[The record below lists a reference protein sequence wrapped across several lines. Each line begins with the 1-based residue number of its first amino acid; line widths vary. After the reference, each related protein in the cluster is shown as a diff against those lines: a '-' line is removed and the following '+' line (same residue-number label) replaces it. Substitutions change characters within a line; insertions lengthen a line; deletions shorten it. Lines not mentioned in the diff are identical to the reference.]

1 MQKKKKKLSL
11 KNQEAGSAQRGALAS
26 EPPWLWVAKHF
37 LKRGL
42 KIQIENI
49 FNIGKLIVN
58 VPRGSF
64 SLVFPF
70 YLEPLTMCV

>member
-1 MQKKKKKLSL
+1 MQKKKKKKKLGL
-11 KNQEAGSAQRGALAS
+11 KNQEAGSAPGLKATLVVSCQA
-26 EPPWLWVAKHF
+26 F
-37 LKRGL
+37 LKKRV

-64 SLVFPF
+64 CLVFPF